1 MLVNEVYI
9 TKEVADKL
17 KIIKEFDDAKIYAFT
32 WNGEF
37 CWIANQVLSIF
48 HYVSPKKNN

>member
-17 KIIKEFDDAKIYAFT
+17 KIIKEFDDIKIYTFM
-32 WNGEF
+32 WNGK
-37 CWIANQVLSIF
+37 S
-48 HYVSPKKNN
+48 

>member
-17 KIIKEFDDAKIYAFT
+17 KIIKEFDDTKIYTFM
-32 WNGEF
+32 WNGK
-37 CWIANQVLSIF
+37 S
-48 HYVSPKKNN
+48 